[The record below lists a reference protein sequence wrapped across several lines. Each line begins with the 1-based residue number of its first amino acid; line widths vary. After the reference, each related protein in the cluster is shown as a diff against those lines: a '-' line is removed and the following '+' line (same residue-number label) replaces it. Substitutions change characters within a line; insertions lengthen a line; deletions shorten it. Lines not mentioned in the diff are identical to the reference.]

1 MQETDV
7 NRLPKDKQKIFVEI
21 YEKAAANKD
30 HFDETNSKIAK
41 ELGGKAAIV
50 PLKGSQRAVDKIT
63 KSYDN
68 DPTKIKDLLRTTIEI
83 NSLKDVDSAIDKLK
97 AQYGEPSKLRNL
109 LDPKADSLGDSGYR
123 DVNMVVEI
131 NGSYAEVQI
140 NLPAMLEAKEK
151 AHIYYEELRVILED
165 AASSGKQLNVYE
177 EAKVK
182 MANENMKKL
191 YDAAWES
198 ITKA

>member
-1 MQETDV
+1 
-7 NRLPKDKQKIFVEI
+7 
-21 YEKAAANKD
+21 
-30 HFDETNSKIAK
+30 
-41 ELGGKAAIV
+41 V

-83 NSLKDVDSAIDKLK
+83 KSLKDVNSAIDKLK
-97 AQYGEPSKLRNL
+97 AEYGESVKLRNL
-109 LDPKADSLGDSGYR
+109 LDPKTDSLGGSGYR
-123 DVNMVVEI
+123 DVNMVVEV

-140 NLPAMLEAKEK
+140 NLPAMMEAKEK
-151 AHIYYEELRVILED
+151 AHGYYEEVRIILED
-165 AASSGKQLNVYE
+165 AAQAGKQLNVYE

-182 MANENMKKL
+182 NLNDKMKAL